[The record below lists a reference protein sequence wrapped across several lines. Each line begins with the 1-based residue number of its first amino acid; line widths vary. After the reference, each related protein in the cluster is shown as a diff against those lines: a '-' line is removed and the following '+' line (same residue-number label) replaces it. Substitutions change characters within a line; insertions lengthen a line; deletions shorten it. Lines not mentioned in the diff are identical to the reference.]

1 MTKEIQKLDPLRD
14 NFLTMVKKHN
24 ALVDAVNELQ
34 KHEEQ
39 HLDLLTQLNEMR
51 LHQTKKVDIGELAYL
66 QKENSDLKDEVEKLQ
81 KQLNIATSG
90 LNAVHYT
97 IVNNNDLLGTV
108 YRMKNIA
115 GESLDELKGGDND

>member
-1 MTKEIQKLDPLRD
+1 MIEKLTQVEPMSPMESVLLD
-14 NFLTMVKKHN
+14 K
-24 ALVDAVNELQ
+24 VNEI
-34 KHEEQ
+34 
-39 HLDLLTQLNEMR
+39 TSWINEVSGG
-51 LHQTKKVDIGELAYL
+51 TTIVDKQVTVNLPNIDAGELAYL

-81 KQLNIATSG
+81 KQLNIATNG

-115 GESLDELKGGDND
+115 GESLDELKGGDNE

>member
-51 LHQTKKVDIGELAYL
+51 LHQTKKVDIGELAFL
-66 QKENSDLKDEVEKLQ
+66 SKENSDLKDEVEKLQ
-81 KQLNIATSG
+81 KQLNIANSG
-90 LNAVHYT
+90 LNVVHYT
-97 IVNNNDLLGTV
+97 MVNNNDLLGTV
-108 YRMKNIA
+108 YRMKNAA
-115 GESLDELKGGDND
+115 GESLDEVKGLDNE